1 MGGNAQS
8 YQHYGNP
15 LLGQIRS
22 DTWVDEQ
29 YEIDDIGTEPYL
41 FWRVRAV
48 SRVVKVSRAL
58 RVQVEVTRIEDVHG
72 NVLARNAT
80 PVNSGTAPYATQVSP
95 WAKVSP
101 YEFCLEFATHS
112 PLRVRTLF
120 LSAGRTAP
128 SAGWAASVRGPTR
141 TAARNGAIPD
151 LTARRQHA
159 AGAPRPRPATA
170 CPSSGAAGSFDRLG
184 IGTSSTGLTP
194 HQDVHR
200 TGSAP
205 DEVV

>member
-1 MGGNAQS
+1 MRRTATLATVLGAVVAFLASLAQPAAAADVQNHRWAVNAQS

-15 LLGQIRS
+15 LLGQVRS

-29 YEIDDIGTEPYL
+29 YEIGDIGTEPYL

-48 SRVVKVSRAL
+48 SRVVKISRAL

-120 LSAGRTAP
+120 FIRWSDGTLGR
-128 SAGWAASVRGPTR
+128 VERVGPWTN
-141 TAARNGAIPD
+141 ADGGPEWCY
-151 LTARRQHA
+151 
-159 AGAPRPRPATA
+159 P
-170 CPSSGAAGSFDRLG
+170 
-184 IGTSSTGLTP
+184 
-194 HQDVHR
+194 
-200 TGSAP
+200 
-205 DEVV
+205 